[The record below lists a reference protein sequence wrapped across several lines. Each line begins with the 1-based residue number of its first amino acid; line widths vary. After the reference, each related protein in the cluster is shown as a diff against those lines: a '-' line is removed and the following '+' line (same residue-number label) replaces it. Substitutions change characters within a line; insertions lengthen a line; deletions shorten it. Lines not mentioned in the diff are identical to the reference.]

1 MSKQTI
7 GFIGTGVMGS
17 SMAHHLLKAGHPLH
31 VYTRTKK
38 KAEPLIE
45 EGAIWEDSVAEL
57 AKKVEI
63 VITIIGTPKDVEEV
77 YFGEGGLIENAKPG
91 TYLVD
96 MTTSKPSLAIEIYE
110 RAKEKGIH
118 ALDAPVSGGD
128 VGARNAKLAIMVGGD
143 EEDFEAIL
151 PIFQVMGENIV
162 LQGKAGAGQ
171 HTKMVNQI
179 SIAPAMIGLAEALI
193 YTKKAGLDPEKV
205 LKTISTGAAASWNL
219 TNYAPR
225 ILACDFAPG
234 FAIKHYIKDMK
245 IALESAAEMNLTM
258 PGLELALKMYE
269 ELADRGEE
277 ESGIHALIK
286 YYDENYHS

>member
-7 GFIGTGVMGS
+7 GFVGTGVMGS

-77 YFGEGGLIENAKPG
+77 YFGEDGLIENAKPG

-269 ELADRGEE
+269 ELAGRGEG

-286 YYDENYHS
+286 YFDEAL

>member
-7 GFIGTGVMGS
+7 GFVGTGVMGS

-269 ELADRGEE
+269 ELANRGEG

-286 YYDENYHS
+286 YFDEAL

>member
-7 GFIGTGVMGS
+7 GFVGTGVMGS

-96 MTTSKPSLAIEIYE
+96 MTTSKPSLAVEIYE

-269 ELADRGEE
+269 ELANRGEG

-286 YYDENYHS
+286 YFDEAL